1 MIKRGGISLSE
12 LSIDDLLVNV
22 ETSLNTYVD
31 VFNALLAIRANKP
44 NANGSCIAI
53 SLDDFRMLYLSYKRV
68 RQKLNEERSRLAKEF
83 EQLEIEKAKLDA
95 KKRKAEHLEEIDEMI
110 KERQLSRDLDI
121 YDDFGRI
128 IDRKVMSYNDNQ
140 QKVESI
146 DNNESLQKENKA
158 SDESSQVREEKVQQT
173 SEGSNQASTTKSS
186 SGSSPSSN
194 SELEITS
201 EEIDDRSLESE
212 VSSEQSLSEYSDKAS
227 ESSQEVSVPIS
238 SKEKQAEKKIAEEL
252 ENAGYFT
259 NYDDPVDF
267 NAEEDDDDPDSYSW

>member
-1 MIKRGGISLSE
+1 MIKRGGIPLSE

-44 NANGSCIAI
+44 DANGSCIAI

-110 KERQLSRDLDI
+110 KERQLRRDLDI

-146 DNNESLQKENKA
+146 DTDEPSQKENTT
-158 SDESSQVREEKVQQT
+158 SDESSQVSEKQVQQT
-173 SEGSNQASTTKSS
+173 SEDSSQNSTTTSNS
-186 SGSSPSSN
+186 ESSSN
-194 SELEITS
+194 SHFESMMTS
-201 EEIDDRSLESE
+201 EKTSDENSELE
-212 VSSEQSLSEYSDKAS
+212 VSSEQKLGEYSNKAS
-227 ESSQEVSVPIS
+227 ESSQGVSSSIS
-238 SKEKQAEKKIAEEL
+238 SEENEMVVADL
-252 ENAGYFT
+252 TEIGTAWDENL
-259 NYDDPVDF
+259 DD
-267 NAEEDDDDPDSYSW
+267 NSYNESDDDDSDSYSYI

>member
-1 MIKRGGISLSE
+1 MIKRGGIPLSE

-44 NANGSCIAI
+44 DANGSCIAI

-110 KERQLSRDLDI
+110 KERQLRRDLDI

-146 DNNESLQKENKA
+146 DTDETSQKENTT
-158 SDESSQVREEKVQQT
+158 SDESSQVSEKQVQQT
-173 SEGSNQASTTKSS
+173 SEDSSQNSTTTSNS
-186 SGSSPSSN
+186 ESSSN
-194 SELEITS
+194 SHFESMMTS
-201 EEIDDRSLESE
+201 EKTSDENSELE
-212 VSSEQSLSEYSDKAS
+212 VSSEQKLGEYSNKAS
-227 ESSQEVSVPIS
+227 ESSQEVSSSIS
-238 SKEKQAEKKIAEEL
+238 SEENEMVVADLTEIGTAWNENL
-252 ENAGYFT
+252 EDNSY
-259 NYDDPVDF
+259 N
-267 NAEEDDDDPDSYSW
+267 ESDDDDSDSYSYI

>member
-1 MIKRGGISLSE
+1 MIKRGGIPLSE

-44 NANGSCIAI
+44 DANGSCIAI

-110 KERQLSRDLDI
+110 KERQLRRDLDI

-146 DNNESLQKENKA
+146 DTDETSQKENTT
-158 SDESSQVREEKVQQT
+158 SEDSSQ
-173 SEGSNQASTTKSS
+173 NSTTTSNS
-186 SGSSPSSN
+186 ESSSN
-194 SELEITS
+194 SHFESMMTS
-201 EEIDDRSLESE
+201 EKTSDENSELE
-212 VSSEQSLSEYSDKAS
+212 VSSEQKLGEYSNKAS
-227 ESSQEVSVPIS
+227 ESSQGVSSSIS
-238 SKEKQAEKKIAEEL
+238 SEENEMVVADLTEIGTAWDENL
-252 ENAGYFT
+252 EDNSY
-259 NYDDPVDF
+259 N
-267 NAEEDDDDPDSYSW
+267 ESDDDDSDSYSYI

>member
-1 MIKRGGISLSE
+1 MIKRGGIPLSE

-44 NANGSCIAI
+44 DANGSCIAI

-110 KERQLSRDLDI
+110 KERQLRRDLDI

-146 DNNESLQKENKA
+146 DTDETSQKENTT
-158 SDESSQVREEKVQQT
+158 SDESSQVSEKQVQQT
-173 SEGSNQASTTKSS
+173 SEDSSQNSTTTSNS
-186 SGSSPSSN
+186 ESSSN
-194 SELEITS
+194 SHFESMMTS
-201 EEIDDRSLESE
+201 EKTSDENSELE
-212 VSSEQSLSEYSDKAS
+212 VSSEQKLGEYSNKSS
-227 ESSQEVSVPIS
+227 ESSQEVSSSIS
-238 SKEKQAEKKIAEEL
+238 SEENEMVVADLTEIGTAWDENL
-252 ENAGYFT
+252 EDNSY
-259 NYDDPVDF
+259 N
-267 NAEEDDDDPDSYSW
+267 ESDDDDSDSYSYI

>member
-1 MIKRGGISLSE
+1 MSE

-44 NANGSCIAI
+44 DANGSCIAI

-110 KERQLSRDLDI
+110 KERQLRRDLDI

-146 DNNESLQKENKA
+146 DTDETSQKENTT
-158 SDESSQVREEKVQQT
+158 SDESSQVSEKQVQQT
-173 SEGSNQASTTKSS
+173 SEDSSQNSTTTSNS
-186 SGSSPSSN
+186 ESSSN
-194 SELEITS
+194 SHFESMMTS
-201 EEIDDRSLESE
+201 EKTSDENSELE
-212 VSSEQSLSEYSDKAS
+212 VSSEQKLGEYSNKAS
-227 ESSQEVSVPIS
+227 ESSQEVSSSIS
-238 SKEKQAEKKIAEEL
+238 SEENEMVVADLTEIGTAWNENL
-252 ENAGYFT
+252 EDNSY
-259 NYDDPVDF
+259 N
-267 NAEEDDDDPDSYSW
+267 ESDDDDSDSYSYI